1 MNLSFRAKKS
11 ILILFLITFWVAYS
25 GTSIFLFYRDV
36 QRTYDLELETK
47 LNRLRY
53 QADLAN
59 QALVLEQYEWLKLN
73 LEQAIELYQIDFAHL
88 KIPGQKDFLVKS
100 IQDVTLSAD
109 TPFMTEPM
117 VYENLLFQKIG
128 SAESGVE
135 LVLGTIHDRGLFT
148 KAYFEVYAGKI
159 AFDIF
164 IVTCIAWLLIFWVM
178 KDILNLSKV
187 LSSTGRRVGLLG
199 RGLSKESDVLI
210 RATQSYD
217 QLSKDLASQVQV
229 FANSIG
235 SAIVTELRRGTPV
248 PSSFSCVVVR
258 VDLNGFTEKSL
269 SSNLEEMISVMNI
282 YFETSRKII
291 ERHQGL
297 IYEYVGDEIIFIFK
311 NKDKAAG
318 LRIALAC
325 LRDLFEEMSDL
336 SGIEISLKSSVAFG
350 VLNFVKLHG
359 SYSFSGIP
367 LISTARLIAQATKR
381 SRFSVVLE
389 SADLEKG
396 LGWISKQDQWD
407 LKLKG
412 FSEVTSITEIL
423 EFSVPQARV
432 PQLHRSTLSLV
443 QFFEELQIWVDRQ
456 DWDEFFVRLSS
467 LQILGLEAAEEK
479 VEAAYLKILSSV
491 VQISREAAVPMKVLS
506 SLVSLSKNMVRRSE
520 YLRVRPWLE
529 ALKAKADPRLKANI
543 LLTQSYFDL
552 NTPVSEELKSPN
564 NRLLADALLVLGR
577 RSLDERVVS
586 EIYGMIKNPNKVFR
600 SSAYF
605 ITAEL
610 LKYYKEK
617 DPIFYQSSGVV
628 ADLKKLLRESLKDS
642 EYDFRKHARHFEA
655 ATGEALV

>member
-1 MNLSFRAKKS
+1 M
-11 ILILFLITFWVAYS
+11 
-25 GTSIFLFYRDV
+25 FYRDV

-59 QALVLEQYEWLKLN
+59 HALVLEQYEWLKLS

-88 KIPGQKDFLVKS
+88 KVPGQKDFLVKS

-109 TPFMTEPM
+109 TPFMAEPM

-128 SAESGVE
+128 SPESGVE
-135 LVLGTIHDRGLFT
+135 LVLGAIHDRGLFT

-217 QLSKDLASQVQV
+217 QLSKDLASEVQV
-229 FANSIG
+229 FSNSIG

-248 PSSFSCVVVR
+248 PSSFSCAIVR

-269 SSNLEEMISVMNI
+269 SSNLEEMISVMNL

-311 NKDKAAG
+311 AKEKPAG
-318 LRIALAC
+318 LRAALAC

-336 SGIEISLKSSVAFG
+336 KDVEISLKSSVAFG

-359 SYSFSGIP
+359 GYSFSGIP

-396 LGWISKQDQWD
+396 FGLISKQDEWE

-423 EFSVPQARV
+423 EFSKPQSRV
-432 PQLHRSTLSLV
+432 PQLHRSSSALV
-443 QFFEELQIWVDRQ
+443 HFFEELQIWVDRQ
-456 DWDEFFVRLSS
+456 DWDEFFVRLSA
-467 LQILGLEAAEEK
+467 LQILSLDVAEEK
-479 VEAAYLKILSSV
+479 VEAAYLKLLSSV
-491 VQISREAAVPMKVLS
+491 VQMGRESAVPTKVLS
-506 SLVSLSKNMVRRSE
+506 SLVSLSKNMIRRNQ
-520 YLRVRPWLE
+520 YLRVRPLLE
-529 ALKAKADPRLKANI
+529 TLKSKADPRLKANI

-552 NTPVSEELKSPN
+552 ETPVSDELKSPN

-586 EIYGMIKNPNKVFR
+586 EISAMVKNQNKVFR

-610 LKYYKEK
+610 LKYYKER
-617 DPIFYQSSGVV
+617 DPIFYKSSSVV
-628 ADLKKLLRESLKDS
+628 SDLKKLLRESLDDS
-642 EYDFRKHARHFEA
+642 EYDFRKHARHFEE
-655 ATGEALV
+655 ATGEPLG